1 MSPKLWKW
9 CKVAQASFYYF
20 SLNHYLISYSNQAS
34 GEFERMDLNFI
45 LSQKNL
51 HSGKTSQLQF
61 CYESAERTFIESV
74 TNSTTNNLSQ
84 TDNF

>member
-45 LSQKNL
+45 LSQK
-51 HSGKTSQLQF
+51 K
-61 CYESAERTFIESV
+61 SAFWQNI
-74 TNSTTNNLSQ
+74 TTAMNQQKAQS
-84 TDNF
+84 

>member
-45 LSQKNL
+45 LSQKKICILAKHHN
-51 HSGKTSQLQF
+51 
-61 CYESAERTFIESV
+61 CYESAESTIIESV